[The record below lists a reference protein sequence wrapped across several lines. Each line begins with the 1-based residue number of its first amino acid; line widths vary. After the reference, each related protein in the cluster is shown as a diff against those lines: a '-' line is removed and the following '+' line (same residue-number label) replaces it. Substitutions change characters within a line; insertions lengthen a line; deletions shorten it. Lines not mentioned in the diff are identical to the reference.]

1 MIQRFL
7 KPFKYLKKPSPT
19 WVWLFSQQDQVGRF
33 YSVIVVCMIMT
44 MLAEMSFIGLTKM
57 LVEYGFSNHT
67 FLFGI
72 TTILL
77 ITILVRCAS
86 KAIMALLVANY
97 SQHLITKV
105 TLYAYNKSLR
115 MPFSKLQAIGKSELA
130 GKIQFQVSEVSLF
143 FNTVLVNAI
152 QQILIII
159 GLVAAMLYLSWILCI
174 MTLLVMPVLFVLMK
188 KLKGKQAEYLHRMQ
202 DASASSQQLSI
213 DAFSGIDNV
222 KSHHAYDFIS
232 KYYTQ
237 TMACL
242 KTQNIKTQRLNAMGK
257 QVVELF
263 AMLPLVV
270 FLYIIA
276 IGWLTISLSTFVAI
290 IAATARIRDPIGAL
304 SGLNLSIQRA
314 MVSADKLY
322 DFMMQPNEVDGT
334 KPYDVFQNLT
344 LNNVSFKYPNQ
355 LVNTL
360 SNIHFTLEKGE
371 KVLLLGRSGCGKS
384 TLLKLMAG
392 LYVPDGGDYVYNGH
406 VFQDYSLLARSQA
419 ISYATQHNKVF
430 NMSLEENITMGRSID
445 QERFLH
451 VCEQAVLLDLI
462 DDYSDGAKIL
472 LVMERTLEVN
482 NNVSQ

>member
-360 SNIHFTLEKGE
+360 SNIHFTLEKG
-371 KVLLLGRSGCGKS
+371 KRFFCWVAQGVVNP
-384 TLLKLMAG
+384 
-392 LYVPDGGDYVYNGH
+392 LYLN
-406 VFQDYSLLARSQA
+406 
-419 ISYATQHNKVF
+419 
-430 NMSLEENITMGRSID
+430 
-445 QERFLH
+445 
-451 VCEQAVLLDLI
+451 
-462 DDYSDGAKIL
+462 
-472 LVMERTLEVN
+472 
-482 NNVSQ
+482 